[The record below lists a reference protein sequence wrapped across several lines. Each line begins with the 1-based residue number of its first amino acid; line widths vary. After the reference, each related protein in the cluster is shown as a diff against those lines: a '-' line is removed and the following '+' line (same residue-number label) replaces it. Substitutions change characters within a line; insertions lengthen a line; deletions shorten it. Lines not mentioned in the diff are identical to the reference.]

1 MRCSF
6 SLSALAFAGLLAT
19 SAAFAAEA
27 PLRYEV
33 RPYAYQS
40 PPPAARA
47 APGAILASTVVRADG
62 APWLRLEFGSTQ
74 LGPGAV
80 LRLTSLLDG
89 RQQHLTAEALRQW
102 QGTSA
107 YFNGDA
113 VRVELLAG
121 AEPARDRFAL
131 RSVLVGMAQAT
142 AVEPESQCGGSDDR
156 VPSSAPDRAR
166 LLDVGCTANLVGDAC
181 FITAG
186 HCLSSSR
193 YVDVVEFNVPTSS
206 ANGSLNH
213 PGPEDQ
219 YVPTS
224 SRDYTDA
231 GIGNDWGVF
240 TVAANTE
247 TGLTP
252 YQAQGSKLDF
262 ANGVPSVGDLAEIIG
277 YGVDDGSA
285 NQTQQYGAGPITTV
299 TGTSLSYQAD
309 TEGGNSG
316 SAVLVDGQVVGI
328 HTHGGCSTSGGSG
341 ANSGTLYT
349 HPDLQAAL
357 GAICTTSTATPGCN
371 DVVSL
376 RARCAAGGISATV
389 KLSSSA
395 FNGQTLGFTIDGAA
409 YSATVDGS
417 TARLRA
423 SGFRS
428 GSHEVELVEPAA
440 CVAPVDVRC

>member
-1 MRCSF
+1 MRPSF
-6 SLSALAFAGLLAT
+6 SLRVLSIAALMASST
-19 SAAFAAEA
+19 VFAAGA

-33 RPYAYQS
+33 RPYSYQS
-40 PPPAARA
+40 PAPSARVK
-47 APGAILASTVVRADG
+47 PGAVVVSTVVRADG

-74 LGPGAV
+74 LGPNAV

-89 RQQHLTAEALRQW
+89 RQQHLTADALRQW

-113 VRVELLAG
+113 VRVELIAG
-121 AEPARDRFAL
+121 SQPAQDRFAL
-131 RSVLVGMAQAT
+131 RSILVGMTQAT

-193 YVDVVEFNVPTSS
+193 YVDVVEFNVPTSD

-224 SRDYTDA
+224 SRDHTDS

-240 TVAANTE
+240 TVSANTE

-252 YQAQGSKLDF
+252 YAAQGTKLDF
-262 ANGVPSVGDLAEIIG
+262 ASGVPGVGDLAEIIG

-316 SAVLVDGQVVGI
+316 SAVLVDGKVVGI

-349 HPDLQAAL
+349 HPDLQEAL
-357 GAICTTSTATPGCN
+357 GAICNASSATPSCN

-376 RARCAAGGISATV
+376 RARCSAGAISATV

-395 FNGQTLGFTIDGAA
+395 FNGHTLGFTIDGAA

-423 SGFRS
+423 NGFRN
-428 GSHEVELVEPAA
+428 GSHQVELVEPAA
-440 CVAPVDVRC
+440 CQAPVEVRC